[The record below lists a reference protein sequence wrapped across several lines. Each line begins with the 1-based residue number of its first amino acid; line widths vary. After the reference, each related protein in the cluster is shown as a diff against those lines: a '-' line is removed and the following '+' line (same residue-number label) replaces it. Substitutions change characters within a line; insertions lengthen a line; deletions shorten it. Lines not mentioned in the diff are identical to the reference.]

1 MTNEKQ
7 RRTFLS
13 YSRAN
18 KDFAMQLAR
27 ELKAEGFSVWLD
39 LLDIPAGSR
48 WDVEVEKA
56 LEASEIFMIIM
67 TPTAIASENVRD
79 EIGYAIDTGKRF
91 LPVLLEKCNVP
102 LRLRRFQYVDFTDK
116 TFDEGVESAKELLR
130 NLIAQPTIPPREI
143 RAEPQDETTQAE
155 AERKVNE
162 AAAKARAE
170 DDRRAKEEANRLA
183 AQKAQAEGLTQEQ
196 ADAKR
201 RAKAKAARERKAKEE
216 VKQTAR
222 ERVVPVASRAEAVP
236 TGAMQTRPTSSNG
249 LLIGIGVVIL
259 LIMAWL
265 GYRAIAGNPDNDGSS
280 DNESATEPPAA
291 EAPATEPPAG
301 EISATE
307 APAEPA
313 SPGERVDIRWFVGLG
328 VGSDENM
335 IPTEQEVVDDF
346 NNSQDRITLTLD
358 VVPYDQA
365 RDTLATQF
373 ASGDGPDIIGPVG
386 WGGSHTFYGQWL
398 DLSPY
403 ISEAGFDT
411 SIFDPVLIEFYRT
424 DEGQV
429 SLPFDIFPAAIYYI
443 PAFFDEAGLNYPPS
457 RYGENYV
464 LDGNVFEWNWDTLSE
479 VARRLTIDANGFNST
494 QSEFDRN
501 QIIRVGFH
509 FQWQDFSPNYIGSYR
524 VGAATIVQN
533 NQSVMPDQWRE
544 ALRWYYDGI
553 WGFQPFMATGALA
566 NTPEFGNGNL
576 FNSGRV
582 AMAVAPVWYTCCLT
596 ELANSGMEF
605 QVGIL
610 PSAEDGQVHGRTDA
624 DSFRIWKDTPHP
636 QEAFEVFSYLI
647 TTGGDKLL
655 PLYDVM
661 SAIPLKNQDY
671 FNRKSQQYPFVSSES
686 WDVFQA
692 SLAFSDIPSA
702 EQYQPNYNDA
712 TQRQSTFM
720 EVLKNNSPDQIDF
733 DAEWEIMLEDLNAI
747 YNR

>member
-1 MTNEKQ
+1 M
-7 RRTFLS
+7 
-13 YSRAN
+13 
-18 KDFAMQLAR
+18 
-27 ELKAEGFSVWLD
+27 
-39 LLDIPAGSR
+39 DIPAGSR

-162 AAAKARAE
+162 AAKARAE
-170 DDRRAKEEANRLA
+170 DDRRAKEEANHLA
-183 AQKAQAEGLTQEQ
+183 AQKAQAEGLAQEQ

-280 DNESATEPPAA
+280 DNESATEPPVA

-307 APAEPA
+307 APPEPA
-313 SPGERVDIRWFVGLG
+313 SPGERVEIRWFVGLG
-328 VGSDENM
+328 VGYEEGM
-335 IPTEQEVVDDF
+335 IPTEQSVVDDF
-346 NNSQDRITLTLD
+346 NSSQDRITLTLE
-358 VVPYDQA
+358 VVPYEQA
-365 RDTLATQF
+365 KDTLAAEF
-373 ASGDGPDIIGPVG
+373 DAGNGPDIVGPVG
-386 WGGSHTFYGQWL
+386 FGGSHAFHGQWL

-403 ISEAGFDT
+403 IDAVGFDT
-411 SIFDPVLIEFYRT
+411 SIFEPALVDYFRT
-424 DEGQV
+424 DEGQL
-429 SLPFDIFPAAIYYI
+429 SLPFAVHPAATYYV
-443 PAFFDEAGLNYPPS
+443 PRLFDETGLAYPPS
-457 RYGENYV
+457 HYGENYV
-464 LDGNVFEWNWDTLSE
+464 LDGNVVDWNWDTLTE
-479 VARRLTIDANGFNST
+479 VARRLTIDANGINST
-494 QSEFDRN
+494 QDGFDRS
-501 QIIRVGFH
+501 QIVQIGFN
-509 FQWQDFSPNYIGSYR
+509 FQWQDPILYVSSYR
-524 VGAATIVQN
+524 AGAANIVQN
-533 NQSVMPDQWRE
+533 NQSILPDQWRE
-544 ALRWYYDGI
+544 ALRWYYDGM
-553 WGFQPFMATGALA
+553 WGDRPFMPTGALA
-566 NTPEFGNGNL
+566 NTPEFGNGNS
-576 FNSGRV
+576 FSSGKV
-582 AMAVAPVWYTCCLT
+582 AMAIVPVWYTCCLGDFVN
-596 ELANSGMEF
+596 AGNEF
-605 QVGIL
+605 QIGIL
-610 PSAEDGQVHGRTDA
+610 PLGDDGQVHSHVDM
-624 DSFRIWKDTPHP
+624 DSFFIWAGTPHP
-636 QEAFEVFSYLI
+636 SEAFEALAYLI
-647 TTGGDKLL
+647 TAGGDKLL
-655 PLYDVM
+655 PLYNYPM
-661 SAIPLKNQDY
+661 SAIPFKNQDY
-671 FNRKSQQYPFVSSES
+671 FNRKSQEYPFVTSES

-692 SLAFSDIPSA
+692 SLAYPDIPSA
-702 EQYQPNYNDA
+702 DQYQPNYNEA
-712 TQRQSTFM
+712 TNRIGEFSDLLRNYAPS
-720 EVLKNNSPDQIDF
+720 EIDF
-733 DAEWEIMLEDLNAI
+733 DAEWQRLIDDLNAI

>member
-1 MTNEKQ
+1 MATEKQ
-7 RRTFLS
+7 FKTFLS
-13 YSRAN
+13 YSRDN
-18 KDFAMQLAR
+18 KDFALKLAR
-27 ELKAEGFSVWLD
+27 ELKAEGFYVWLD
-39 LLDIPAGSR
+39 LLDIAAGSR

-56 LEASEIFMIIM
+56 LEACEIFMIIM

-79 EIGYAIDTGKRF
+79 EIGYAIDTGKRI
-91 LPVLLEKCNVP
+91 LPVLLENCAVP
-102 LRLRRFQYVDFTDK
+102 LRLRRFQYVDFTTK
-116 TFDEGVESAKELLR
+116 SFDEGVESAKELLR
-130 NLIAQPTIPPREI
+130 NLIAQTSIPRREVP
-143 RAEPQDETTQAE
+143 AEPQDPIAQAE
-155 AERKVNE
+155 AELPKAKEDPERIAKRKLDNE
-162 AAAKARAE
+162 LAVKARAE
-170 DDRRAKEEANRLA
+170 S
-183 AQKAQAEGLTQEQ
+183 
-196 ADAKR
+196 
-201 RAKAKAARERKAKEE
+201 ERKAKEE
-216 VKQTAR
+216 ADRLAAR
-222 ERVVPVASRAEAVP
+222 NAEAERKAGERAAPVKVRVEP
-236 TGAMQTRPTSSNG
+236 VSTSTTQTKPDSNG
-249 LLIGIGVVIL
+249 LVIGIVVFVL
-259 LIMAWL
+259 LVSTWL
-265 GYRAIAGNPDNDGSS
+265 GYNAIAGKRDNNPP
-280 DNESATEPPAA
+280 TEPPVV
-291 EAPATEPPAG
+291 ENPP
-301 EISATE
+301 TE
-307 APAEPA
+307 APAEPEV
-313 SPGERVDIRWFVGLG
+313 PVERIQIRWFVGLG

-365 RDTLATQF
+365 RDTLAPQF

-429 SLPFDIFPAAIYYI
+429 SLPFDVFPAAIYYI

-464 LDGNVFEWNWDTLSE
+464 LDGNVFEWNLDTLSE

-494 QSEFDRN
+494 QSEFDRD

-509 FQWQDFSPNYIGSYR
+509 FQWQDFSPNHIGSYR

-553 WGFQPFMATGALA
+553 WGFQPFMATGVLA
-566 NTPEFGNGNL
+566 NTPEFGNGNI
-576 FNSGRV
+576 FNGGRA
-582 AMAVAPVWYTCCLT
+582 AMAVAPIWYTCCLT

-624 DSFRIWKDTPHP
+624 DSFRIWKGTPHP

-661 SAIPLKNQDY
+661 SAIPFKNQDY

-692 SLAFSDIPSA
+692 SLAFPDIPSA
-702 EQYQPNYNDA
+702 EQYQPNYNEA
-712 TQRQSTFM
+712 VERLSAFM
-720 EVLKNNSPDQIDF
+720 EVLKSFSPSEIDF
-733 DAEWEIMLEDLNAI
+733 DTEWQSMVDDLNAI